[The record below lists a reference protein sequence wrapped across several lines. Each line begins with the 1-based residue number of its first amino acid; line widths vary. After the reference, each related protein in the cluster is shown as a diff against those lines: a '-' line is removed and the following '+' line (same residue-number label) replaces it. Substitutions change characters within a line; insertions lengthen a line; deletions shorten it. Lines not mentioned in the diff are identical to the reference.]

1 MHSGYSRIMKESSVV
16 GDTVRILLGGGI
28 GAGKSTVG
36 RRFAR
41 LGATVVEADRI
52 GHALLEPG
60 GFAYDAVAE
69 RWSEVLVDGL
79 IERGRLAAI
88 VFSDGDSLSELE
100 EITHPEII
108 RQIHDTATV
117 AGNLVVEVPVMI
129 DLDGEWVNVL
139 VTAPRETRR
148 ARALARGGAPSDVG
162 ARMDRQPRRAAWMDW
177 AEEVIEN
184 DGTIEDLNRKVDVLW
199 RRLISTDG
207 GATS

>member
-1 MHSGYSRIMKESSVV
+1 MRESSVV
-16 GDTVRILLGGGI
+16 DGTVRILLGGGI
-28 GAGKSTVG
+28 GAGKSVAG

-60 GFAYDAVAE
+60 GSAFEAVAE
-69 RWSEVLVDGL
+69 RWPEVVIGGF

-88 VFSDGDSLSELE
+88 VFSDKDSLSELE

-108 RQIHDTATV
+108 RQIHDTA
-117 AGNLVVEVPVMI
+117 AIAANLVVEVPVMI
-129 DLDGEWVNVL
+129 DLDEEWVSVF

-148 ARALARGGAPSDVG
+148 ARALARGGTPSDVD
-162 ARMDRQPRRAAWMDW
+162 ARIDRQPRQAAWMDW
-177 AEEVIEN
+177 ADEVIEN

-199 RRLISTDG
+199 RRLISTYG